1 MQNLSYENKFNLH
14 EKELVHEAHIQMNGT
29 KTRFDTESKSNSEM
43 PSCLGHCSIKANNE
57 ITACNYSG
65 SPPLSPSILL
75 VQRKVRQCRYSVRCR
90 FSFIHGTGNCKFL
103 VFKMIFFSL
112 HIQ

>member
-14 EKELVHEAHIQMNGT
+14 EKELVHEAHFQMNGT
-29 KTRFDTESKSNSEM
+29 KTRLDTESKSNSEM
-43 PSCLGHCSIKANNE
+43 ARCLGHCSIKANNE

-75 VQRKVRQCRYSVRCR
+75 VQRKVRVDFQFGVDFHLFTVVVNLL
-90 FSFIHGTGNCKFL
+90 FSK
-103 VFKMIFFSL
+103 
-112 HIQ
+112 